1 MERIKLCRTK
11 KRGTED
17 GDLEK
22 KQQQNEKRK
31 REKMN
36 QRKETQ
42 SGGHEKNGKLN
53 LNVENHEKGKLM

>member
-1 MERIKLCRTK
+1 MK

-42 SGGHEKNGKLN
+42 SGGHEKKGKLN